1 VGFAGSSPVLGIPT
15 SALRPRLACQVLS
28 FAIFSW
34 RTSSHLTVGLN
45 CTDPFSRLVCLFLSS
60 SSAVTRQM
68 HSRGVPEGQANGSA
82 KILGPSTGG
91 RNPLLL
97 PIDGPASAESED
109 GMRQGFRIRQ
119 LTSRTRELN
128 GQLGLLSRWQL
139 TIGIVHVHVQLLGP
153 CVTKSMRVTF
163 LYRLCVCVCVSVSPH
178 SRRHCRDNIARNG
191 RYQIKNAG

>member
-1 VGFAGSSPVLGIPT
+1 
-15 SALRPRLACQVLS
+15 
-28 FAIFSW
+28 
-34 RTSSHLTVGLN
+34 
-45 CTDPFSRLVCLFLSS
+45 
-60 SSAVTRQM
+60 M

-82 KILGPSTGG
+82 KILGSSTGG

-139 TIGIVHVHVQLLGP
+139 TIGIVHVHVQLLSP
-153 CVTKSMRVTF
+153 CVTKSMRVAF
-163 LYRLCVCVCVSVSPH
+163 LYRLCEWCLCVCLYLHTRGGTAETPSHAMDATKLKMQANLMPRDQH
-178 SRRHCRDNIARNG
+178 RHTWPIRQIQTRCAREKKKVQGCNPTT
-191 RYQIKNAG
+191 